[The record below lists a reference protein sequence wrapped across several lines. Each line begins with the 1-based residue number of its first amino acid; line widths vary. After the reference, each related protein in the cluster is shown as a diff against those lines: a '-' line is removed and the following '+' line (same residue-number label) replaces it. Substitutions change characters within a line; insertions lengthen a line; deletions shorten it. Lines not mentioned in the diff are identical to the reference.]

1 MVARPG
7 AGGQP
12 AGSLLLGFLTVLITT
27 DFGVSLVA
35 AGVISAAF
43 GLATIPSRLL
53 GGVLADR
60 LGRRRTIVAGLVGC
74 ALAQAGIAV
83 SGSVAMVAAFAVL
96 LGLVFEIYEPPSQAM
111 IADAVR
117 PEQQA
122 QAFSLFNT
130 ALAVGGMGAGL
141 IAAGLGRWDL
151 RWLFVADAVS
161 CLICAAVIRLALPAD
176 PPPATRRPASAAAG
190 DRSAWRDHR
199 LLVLLFSGTLFAVI
213 FMQVGMAMPLALVR
227 RGLEAADA
235 GLLSA
240 VSAVVMVACQPLLR
254 WTAGLSHHAAMTSG
268 YLLLAAGL
276 AGYAMADG
284 LPGHLAATVV
294 WSAGD
299 VLMFGRSYA
308 LVVDL
313 APPDARGRYLA
324 VFGTCWGFATVLAPL
339 CGTRLLEH
347 AGPAGLWGG
356 LAAACLLLAA
366 AQLTVIRP
374 LLRRQGSYAIVGAG
388 PP

>member
-1 MVARPG
+1 MRGGCRVRCGGSSWRG
-7 AGGQP
+7 AVNRLG
-12 AGSLLLGFLTVLITT
+12 AFSLGFLTVLITT

-254 WTAGLSHHAAMTSG
+254 WTAGCPTM
-268 YLLLAAGL
+268 
-276 AGYAMADG
+276 
-284 LPGHLAATVV
+284 
-294 WSAGD
+294 
-299 VLMFGRSYA
+299 
-308 LVVDL
+308 
-313 APPDARGRYLA
+313 
-324 VFGTCWGFATVLAPL
+324 
-339 CGTRLLEH
+339 
-347 AGPAGLWGG
+347 
-356 LAAACLLLAA
+356 
-366 AQLTVIRP
+366 
-374 LLRRQGSYAIVGAG
+374 RR
-388 PP
+388 

>member
-1 MVARPG
+1 MARPG

>member
-1 MVARPG
+1 
-7 AGGQP
+7 
-12 AGSLLLGFLTVLITT
+12 
-27 DFGVSLVA
+27 
-35 AGVISAAF
+35 
-43 GLATIPSRLL
+43 
-53 GGVLADR
+53 
-60 LGRRRTIVAGLVGC
+60 
-74 ALAQAGIAV
+74 
-83 SGSVAMVAAFAVL
+83 
-96 LGLVFEIYEPPSQAM
+96 
-111 IADAVR
+111 
-117 PEQQA
+117 
-122 QAFSLFNT
+122 
-130 ALAVGGMGAGL
+130 
-141 IAAGLGRWDL
+141 
-151 RWLFVADAVS
+151 
-161 CLICAAVIRLALPAD
+161 
-176 PPPATRRPASAAAG
+176 
-190 DRSAWRDHR
+190 
-199 LLVLLFSGTLFAVI
+199 
-213 FMQVGMAMPLALVR
+213 
-227 RGLEAADA
+227 
-235 GLLSA
+235 
-240 VSAVVMVACQPLLR
+240 
-254 WTAGLSHHAAMTSG
+254 MTSG